1 MSAQGHAVYKMAR
14 DSAQIGLGGMEVF
27 QARLLQVGLTVD
39 ARDVE
44 THVGNLTAL
53 HWACTKRDLR
63 TVKLLIEA
71 GVDVNATAKEVEASD
86 ADSDED
92 CERYPAHFGDPAITF
107 AAAKNI
113 PDVVSALLEAKAD
126 PNLFHTSPE
135 GLRSLTALQFA
146 LRGRHFAVAE
156 LLLRGGA
163 HGSQVYM
170 PQFYGKMLPDT
181 LLYAFACTGID
192 LCELGFAGRMPL
204 DSESHL
210 TRLALALAFG
220 YDESDEIDYPH
231 REIEADPE
239 VGVRLERLKKRYA
252 AEYEQ
257 YSKEFKEFRAA
268 QK

>member
-1 MSAQGHAVYKMAR
+1 MAR
-14 DSAQIGLGGMEVF
+14 DSAQIGSGGMEVF
-27 QARLLQVGLTVD
+27 QARLLQSGLTID
-39 ARDVE
+39 ARDLE
-44 THVGNLTAL
+44 TPYGNLTAL

-63 TVKLLIEA
+63 TVKFLIEA
-71 GVDVNATAKEVEASD
+71 GVDVNATAMEYDTMDENHD
-86 ADSDED
+86 PYPGHNGDS
-92 CERYPAHFGDPAITF
+92 AITF
-107 AAAKNI
+107 AAAKNF

-126 PNLFHTSPE
+126 PNLFYTCPE
-135 GLRSLTALQFA
+135 GLRGLTALEFA
-146 LRGRHFAVAE
+146 LMGRHFAVAE

-163 HGSQVYM
+163 NRSRVGMSE
-170 PQFYGKMLPDT
+170 FYGETLPDT
-181 LLYAFACTGID
+181 LLYALACTGVD
-192 LCELGFAGRMPL
+192 LCGLGFAATGVPL

-210 TRLALALAFG
+210 TGVALALAFG
-220 YDESDEIDYPH
+220 YEERVIEYPH

>member
-1 MSAQGHAVYKMAR
+1 MAR
-14 DSAQIGLGGMEVF
+14 DSAQIGSGGMDVF
-27 QARLLQVGLTVD
+27 QARLLQSGLTVD

-44 THVGNLTAL
+44 TPTGNLTAL

-126 PNLFHTSPE
+126 PNLRYTSPE
-135 GLRSLTALQFA
+135 GHHGLTALQFA
-146 LRGRHFAVAE
+146 LRGRHFAMAE

-163 HGSQVYM
+163 HRSQVYM
-170 PQFYGKMLPDT
+170 PEFYGEMLPDT
-181 LLYAFACTGID
+181 LLYAFACAGVN
-192 LCELGFAGRMPL
+192 LRALGYARGVPL
-204 DSESHL
+204 DSESYL

-220 YDESDEIDYPH
+220 YDESNEIDYPH

-239 VGVRLERLKKRYA
+239 VGVRLERLKQRYA